1 MFFLPKPYYMKQ
13 TPQLQDGKN
22 FFINYLPPKK
32 KKKIE
37 PWFFHF
43 LSYKFLLVLKKCSSL
58 LAFPCP
64 PLASCATSTIVPKIS
79 IIENQWQVIAFFTI
93 ILICGNTDA
102 RTSFQRREKGGGDTI
117 DEPHSHPIKL
127 ATPGWAVARRRRGGQ
142 GPWLNRF
149 GLKIEAGRTACRGS
163 GGGHEF

>member
-1 MFFLPKPYYMKQ
+1 MFFLRKPYYMKQ
-13 TPQLQDGKN
+13 TPQLQELPHK
-22 FFINYLPPKK
+22 LLTPPKK
-32 KKKIE
+32 KKNLDFFTFIIKI
-37 PWFFHF
+37 
-43 LSYKFLLVLKKCSSL
+43 LLVLNKCSSL

-64 PLASCATSTIVPKIS
+64 PLACCATSTFVPKIS
-79 IIENQWQVIAFFTI
+79 IIENQWQVIAFITI
-93 ILICGNTDA
+93 ILSCGNTDA

-117 DEPHSHPIKL
+117 DEPHSHPIEL
-127 ATPGWAVARRRRGGQ
+127 ATPGWAVARRRGQ